1 MPDGQLALRLAV
13 ALAIGLLIGLERGW
27 KHRDG
32 EEGSRTAGLR
42 TFAITGLL
50 GGVAGALE
58 QIMGPMI
65 LAAVFLAYTA
75 ALLLYTRMKIAAD
88 DNENYGATSTIAA
101 LLTLALGAMA
111 VVGEMQVA
119 IGAGVAVAVLLALK
133 QPLHSWLKRMN
144 WEEFRAVLMLLAMG
158 FLLLPLLPDRTID
171 PWDTINP
178 RTVWIMAIAICGVS
192 FLGYVAVKAAG
203 AEAGLTLA
211 AVTGGLASSTAT
223 TVTLAR
229 MARQTSGSEA
239 SAPMLLAGAILLAG
253 AVMMGRVI
261 VVASVLNAE
270 MLLPLAGPLGAGAA
284 ASLILAGGMMLY
296 HRHSAGSAPNLE
308 IKNPFEFKMALKLCA
323 IITVLLAAAK
333 IAQRYLGE
341 SGLLGLALISGLA
354 DVDALTLSLAR
365 MAGNEVT
372 PTMAAGGIG
381 LAVASNSIS
390 KAVLTTAIGGKAVGL
405 WVAAGTVVI
414 IAAGAAGY
422 WVLSMALAGD

>member
-1 MPDGQLALRLAV
+1 MPDGQLAYRLAV

-50 GGVAGALE
+50 GGIAGALE

-75 ALLLYTRMKIAAD
+75 TLLLFTRMKMAA
-88 DNENYGATSTIAA
+88 EEHYGATGTVAA

-111 VVGEMQVA
+111 VVGEVQVA
-119 IGAGVAVAVLLALK
+119 VGAGVATAVLLALK
-133 QPLHSWLKRMN
+133 QPLHSWLRRMN
-144 WEEFRAVLMLLAMG
+144 WEEFRAVLMLLAMA
-158 FLLLPLLPDRTID
+158 FLLLPLLPDRPID
-171 PWDTINP
+171 PWDAINP

-192 FLGYVAVKAAG
+192 FFGYVAVKAAG
-203 AEAGLTLA
+203 AEAGLSLA

-223 TVTLAR
+223 TLTLAR
-229 MARQTSGSEA
+229 MARDNGDQET

-253 AVMMGRVI
+253 AVMMCRVM
-261 VVASVLNAE
+261 VVASVLNRD
-270 MLLPLAGPLGAGAA
+270 LLIPLAGPLGAGALASSLLA
-284 ASLILAGGMMLY
+284 AGMMLY
-296 HRHSAGSAPNLE
+296 HRRSAGKAPNLE
-308 IKNPFEFKMALKLCA
+308 IKNPFEFGMALKLCA

-333 IAQRYLGE
+333 IAKSYFGD

-365 MAGNEVT
+365 MAGGEVT
-372 PTMAAGGIG
+372 AAMAAGGIG
-381 LAVASNSIS
+381 LAVASNSVS
-390 KAVLTTAIGGKAVGL
+390 KAVLTASIGGRAVGL
-405 WVAAGTVVI
+405 WVGAGTVII
-414 IAAGAAGY
+414 IATGAAGF
-422 WVLSMALAGD
+422 WLMSVAGLGQ